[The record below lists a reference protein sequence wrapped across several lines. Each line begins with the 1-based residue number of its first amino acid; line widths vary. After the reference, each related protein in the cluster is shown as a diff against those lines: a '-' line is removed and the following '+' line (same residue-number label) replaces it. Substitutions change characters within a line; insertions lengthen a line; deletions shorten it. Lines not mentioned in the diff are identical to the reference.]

1 MSTRPLTVGDKITG
15 LIRGEFFCG
24 TVRKLWQRGFVWDRG
39 EETTQV
45 LNFMHNEGIS
55 WMRGEATLD
64 DRKALK
70 AAVALRDGE

>member
-1 MSTRPLTVGDKITG
+1 MSERPIALGDKITG
-15 LIRGEFFCG
+15 MIRGEFFFG

-45 LNFMHNEGIS
+45 LNFFFNEGIT

-64 DRKALK
+64 DRKAMK
-70 AAVALRDGE
+70 AAVALRDSK